1 MSYRIKYRRDS
12 KWVSVHPEPKWPE
25 WFDHTDPYNAK
36 WIKSKYPQGLPCNTD
51 YMKKEVKNA
60 NIMPVDELRR
70 QLRHHEYVLE
80 TKMVESVWDPNKEV
94 PAHELDLEHSYEM
107 CMSLTARINAID
119 KSNTPQASS

>member
-1 MSYRIKYRRDS
+1 MPGRHSTISQMSGIPARGDGYL
-12 KWVSVHPEPKWPE
+12 
-25 WFDHTDPYNAK
+25 TN
-36 WIKSKYPQGLPCNTD
+36 
-51 YMKKEVKNA
+51 MKKEVKNA

-94 PAHELDLEHSYEM
+94 PAHANDLEHSYEM
-107 CMSLTARINAID
+107 CMSLSARINAID